1 MKRQIRLGVFETNS
15 SSTHTLTICSKSDF
29 EKWKRGELLL
39 DEYSDKFIDV
49 EKVSEKDLESY
60 YNSIKK
66 LYYKNYKDLDD
77 DERKSIKNEYMKNEV
92 FGTTYNDWENDD
104 YLETYSQDYR
114 TENGDEV
121 VAFGKYGYDG

>member
-1 MKRQIRLGVFETNS
+1 MKRQIRRSVFETNS

-39 DEYSDKFIDV
+39 DEWSNKFIDA

-66 LYYKNYKDLDD
+66 PYYKNYKDLDD
-77 DERKSIKNEYMKNEV
+77 DERESIKNEYMKNEV
-92 FGTTYNDWENDD
+92 SGTTYDDWRDD
-104 YLETYSQDYR
+104 GYLETYSQDYK

-121 VAFGKYGYDG
+121 VAFGKYGYN

>member
-1 MKRQIRLGVFETNS
+1 MKRQVRTGVFETNS

-49 EKVSEKDLESY
+49 DKVSEKDLESY

-66 LYYKNYKDLDD
+66 PYYKNYKDLDD
-77 DERKSIKNEYMKNEV
+77 DEKKSIKNEYMKNEAS
-92 FGTTYNDWENDD
+92 GITYNEWQHDD
-104 YLETYSQDYR
+104 YLETYSQVYK

>member
-39 DEYSDKFIDV
+39 DEWSDKFIDV
-49 EKVSEKDLESY
+49 KEVSEKDLESY

-66 LYYKNYKDLDD
+66 PYYKNYKDLDD
-77 DERKSIKNEYMKNEV
+77 DERESIKNEYMKNEV
-92 FGTTYNDWENDD
+92 SGTTYYDWIDD
-104 YLETYSQDYR
+104 GYLETYSQDYK

-121 VAFGKYGYDG
+121 VAFGKYGYN

>member
-39 DEYSDKFIDV
+39 GEWSEEFIDV

-60 YNSIKK
+60 YDSIKK
-66 LYYKNYKDLDD
+66 PYYKNYKDLDD

-92 FGTTYNDWENDD
+92 SGITYDDWKDDD
-104 YLETYSQDYR
+104 YLETYYR
-114 TENGDEV
+114 NYKTENGDEI

>member
-39 DEYSDKFIDV
+39 DEYSDEFIDTQ
-49 EKVSEKDLESY
+49 KVSEKDLESY
-60 YNSIKK
+60 YDSIKK
-66 LYYKNYKDLDD
+66 PYYKNYKDLDD
-77 DERKSIKNEYMKNEV
+77 DERKSIKNEYMENEV
-92 FGTTYNDWENDD
+92 SGITYDYWKDDD
-104 YLETYSQDYR
+104 YLDTYSKVYK

-121 VAFGKYGYDG
+121 VAFGKYGYSG

>member
-49 EKVSEKDLESY
+49 EKASEKDLESY

-66 LYYKNYKDLDD
+66 PYYKNYKDLDD

-92 FGTTYNDWENDD
+92 SGITYEDWKDDD
-104 YLETYSQDYR
+104 YLETYSKGYK

-121 VAFGKYGYDG
+121 VVFGKYGYDG

>member
-1 MKRQIRLGVFETNS
+1 MKRQIRRNVFETNS

-39 DEYSDKFIDV
+39 DEWSNKFIDA

-66 LYYKNYKDLDD
+66 PYYKNYKDLDD
-77 DERKSIKNEYMKNEV
+77 DERESIKNEYMKNEV
-92 FGTTYNDWENDD
+92 SGTTYDDWRDD
-104 YLETYSQDYR
+104 GYLETYSQDYK

-121 VAFGKYGYDG
+121 VAFGKYGYN

>member
-49 EKVSEKDLESY
+49 KKVSEKDLESY

-66 LYYKNYKDLDD
+66 PYYKNYKDLDD
-77 DERKSIKNEYMKNEV
+77 DERESIKNEYMKNEV
-92 FGTTYNDWENDD
+92 SGITYDDWGENN
-104 YLETYSQDYR
+104 YLESYMKEYT
-114 TENGDEV
+114 TENGDEIV
-121 VAFGKYGYDG
+121 VFGEYGYN

>member
-1 MKRQIRLGVFETNS
+1 MKRQIRRSVFETNS

-39 DEYSDKFIDV
+39 DEWRNKFIDV
-49 EKVSEKDLESY
+49 KKVSEKDIESY

-66 LYYKNYKDLDD
+66 PYYKNYKDLDD

-92 FGTTYNDWENDD
+92 SGTTYDDWGEDG
-104 YLETYSQDYR
+104 YFETYSQDYK

-121 VAFGKYGYDG
+121 VAFGKYGYN

>member
-1 MKRQIRLGVFETNS
+1 MKRQIRRNVFETNS

-39 DEYSDKFIDV
+39 DEWSNKFIDV
-49 EKVSEKDLESY
+49 EEVSEKDLESY

-66 LYYKNYKDLDD
+66 PYYKNYEDLYD
-77 DERKSIKNEYMKNEV
+77 DERKSIKNEYMNKEV
-92 FGTTYNDWENDD
+92 SGTTYDDWRDD
-104 YLETYSQDYR
+104 GYLETYSQDYK

-121 VAFGKYGYDG
+121 VAFGKYGYN

>member
-39 DEYSDKFIDV
+39 DEWSDKFIDV
-49 EKVSEKDLESY
+49 KKISEKDLESY

-66 LYYKNYKDLDD
+66 PYYKNYKDLDD
-77 DERKSIKNEYMKNEV
+77 DERESIKNEYMKNEV
-92 FGTTYNDWENDD
+92 SGTTYDDWRDD
-104 YLETYSQDYR
+104 GYLEIYSQDYK

-121 VAFGKYGYDG
+121 VAFGKYGYN

>member
-49 EKVSEKDLESY
+49 KKVSEKDLESY

-66 LYYKNYKDLDD
+66 PYYKNYKDLDN
-77 DERKSIKNEYMKNEV
+77 DERESIKNEYMKNEV
-92 FGTTYNDWENDD
+92 SGTTYDDWKNED
-104 YLETYSQDYR
+104 YLETYSKDYK

-121 VAFGKYGYDG
+121 VAFGKYGYN